1 MNPSDEQSQMR
12 AAAEAQL
19 VATPAEAPARPV
31 ADLLHELQ
39 VHQIE
44 LEMQNEALR
53 QAQSALEASRDRYVD
68 LYDFA
73 PVGYLTLDS
82 NGVVVEANLRAVTML
97 GMERKKLLQRRF
109 SSQLVPED
117 QSRWQ
122 VLFLSLM
129 KQDDKSGVEL
139 KDSVE
144 LAFKRRDGTVFQ
156 AQLDCQGTKSGADG
170 TAIRIAF
177 TDITER
183 KQAHA
188 RHVQIESQLRES
200 QKMDALGTLAG
211 GVAHDLNNTLAIVL
225 GNVALARQDVGPGHP
240 ALESLEEIGKAS
252 RRSKDLVQQ
261 ILAFGRRQQ
270 LERKPT
276 SLSMVVLESARFLR
290 ASIPA
295 KVSLTVE
302 CKADAPAV
310 LADATQVNQILLNL
324 CGNAFQAVQNQERPG
339 IIEVRVEACAVDEAH
354 GDLRPGRYAR
364 LTVSD
369 NGSGIDELTRSRIFE
384 PFFTTKKVGK
394 GTGLGLSVVYSIVQ
408 AHDAHI
414 EVESTPGQGSTFY
427 IYFPEINVQILPEVV
442 PARSAAPVGG
452 NGRHVLFVDDEQG
465 LVRMM
470 KRLLESQDFR
480 FSGFDDPLMA
490 LEAVRAN
497 PDQFDLVVTDHNM
510 PHLSGLELAKAV
522 KEIRTDLPVILA
534 SGYITE
540 ELRSE
545 AVAAGI
551 CELIY
556 KPNTV
561 DVLCEAVARIA
572 NARITGH

>member
-1 MNPSDEQSQMR
+1 MNRNDDQRKVR

-19 VATPAEAPARPV
+19 GASPAETAVRPM

-73 PVGYLTLDS
+73 PFGYLTLDS
-82 NGVVVEANLRAVTML
+82 NGMVVEANLRALTML
-97 GMERKKLLQRRF
+97 GMERKKLLLHRF
-109 SSQLVPED
+109 SSQLVAED

-122 VLFLSLM
+122 ALFLNLM
-129 KQDDKSGVEL
+129 KQEAKASA
-139 KDSVE
+139 E
-144 LAFKRRDGTVFQ
+144 LALKRRDGTVFQ
-156 AQLDCQGTKSGADG
+156 AQLDCQGTKVGADG
-170 TAIRIAF
+170 TTIRIAL

-188 RHVQIESQLRES
+188 QHVQMEAQLRES

-225 GNVALARQDVGPGHP
+225 GNVELARQDLVPGHP

-261 ILAFGRRQQ
+261 ILAFSRRQK

-276 SLSMVVLESARFLR
+276 SLSMVVLESARLLR
-290 ASIPA
+290 ASVPA
-295 KVSLTVE
+295 KVSLNVE

-310 LADATQVNQILLNL
+310 LADATQINQILLNL
-324 CGNAFQAVQNQERPG
+324 CGNALQAVENQERPG
-339 IIEVRVEACAVDEAH
+339 IIDVRVEACTLGEPLGH
-354 GDLRPGRYAR
+354 LRAGRYAR

-369 NGSGIDELTRSRIFE
+369 NGSGMDEATRSRIFE

-408 AHDAHI
+408 AHEAHV
-414 EVESTPGQGSTFY
+414 EVESTPGLGSTFR
-427 IYFPEINVQILPEVV
+427 IYFPEISVQILPES
-442 PARSAAPVGG
+442 ASAQSAAPVRGTG
-452 NGRHVLFVDDEQG
+452 KHVLFVDDEGG

-470 KRLLESQDFR
+470 KRLLEGQGFH
-480 FSGFDDPLMA
+480 FSGYDDPLLA
-490 LEAVRAN
+490 LEAVRSN
-497 PDQFDLVVTDHNM
+497 PNRFDLLVTDQNM
-510 PHLSGLELAKAV
+510 PHLSGLELAQAV

-540 ELRSE
+540 ELRAK

-561 DVLCEAVARIA
+561 DDLCEAVARFA
-572 NARITGH
+572 Q

>member
-1 MNPSDEQSQMR
+1 MKPSGGQKPIRS
-12 AAAEAQL
+12 AAEAQL
-19 VATPAEAPARPV
+19 DATPGLAPERPV

-53 QAQSALEASRDRYVD
+53 QAQIALEASRDRYVD

-73 PVGYLTLDS
+73 PVGYVTLDS
-82 NGVVVEANLRAVTML
+82 NGVVVEANLTAAALLEMD
-97 GMERKKLLQRRF
+97 RKKLLQRRF
-109 SSQLVPED
+109 SLRVVAKD
-117 QSRWQ
+117 QSRWHA
-122 VLFLSLM
+122 LFSNLM
-129 KQDDKSGVEL
+129 KQEDKGRT
-139 KDSVE
+139 E
-144 LAFKRRDGTVFQ
+144 LALKRRDDTEFQ
-156 AQLDCQGTKSGADG
+156 AQVDCQSTQAGADG
-170 TAIRIAF
+170 MAIRIAL
-177 TDITER
+177 TDITEHKR
-183 KQAHA
+183 AHA
-188 RHVQIESQLRES
+188 QHVQIEAQLRES

-225 GNVALARQDVGPGHP
+225 GNVELARQDLGPDHP
-240 ALESLEEIGKAS
+240 ALESLEEIAKAS

-261 ILAFGRRQQ
+261 ILAFSRRQK
-270 LERKPT
+270 LERKPA
-276 SLSMVVLESARFLR
+276 SLSMVVLESARLLR
-290 ASIPA
+290 ASVPA
-295 KVSLTVE
+295 KVSLNVD

-310 LADATQVNQILLNL
+310 LADETQVNQILLNL
-324 CGNAFQAVQNQERPG
+324 CGNALQAVQDQERPG
-339 IIEVRVEACAVDEAH
+339 VIDVRVQACNVEEAH
-354 GDLRPGRYAR
+354 GKLRPGCYAR

-369 NGSGIDELTRSRIFE
+369 NGAGMDEETRSRIFE

-408 AHDAHI
+408 AHEAHI
-414 EVESTPGQGSTFY
+414 EVQSSPGQGSTFD
-427 IYFPEINVQILPEVV
+427 IFFPEINVQILPETVAAQSAK
-442 PARSAAPVGG
+442 PAQG

-470 KRLLESQDFR
+470 KRLLEGKGFR
-480 FSGFDDPLMA
+480 FSGYDDPRMA

-510 PHLSGLELAKAV
+510 PYLSGLELAQAV
-522 KEIRTDLPVILA
+522 LAIRANLPVILA

-540 ELRSE
+540 DLRAK
-545 AVAAGI
+545 AVTAGV

-561 DVLCEAVARIA
+561 DDLCEAVARFA
-572 NARITGH
+572 KVRETED